1 MELPQTGIRRVTR
14 RHIRKATRSVHRQ
27 RACDCTTPTPTP
39 THQARTHTHTHTHT
53 RTHTHGTR
61 PKQGPRRAKLYK
73 RQTRPWAA
81 STEIT
86 HGRVISL
93 VISLVG
99 ARAFGRER
107 RKRSFPA
114 LSSEQ
119 LPAKVAPREHIS
131 PDPCRACGRPAVP
144 HPHARAWGGE
154 GRATGPGRAGQG
166 GRRGQAVPPG
176 GRVAALAVRPP
187 GADTRGGGPPPHTH
201 PHPHAHTH
209 TPTHTKARP
218 GAPPVHGQAR
228 RGRRGRGP

>member
-1 MELPQTGIRRVTR
+1 MTR

-27 RACDCTTPTPTP
+27 RVCDCTTPTLTP
-39 THQARTHTHTHTHT
+39 THQARTRTRTHTH
-53 RTHTHGTR
+53 THTHGTR

-99 ARAFGRER
+99 ARAFWRER

-114 LSSEQ
+114 LCSEQ

-131 PDPCRACGRPAVP
+131 RDPCRACGRPAVP

-154 GRATGPGRAGQG
+154 GRATGPGRPGQG
-166 GRRGQAVPPG
+166 GGGARRCRREGEWRPSPSGRRAPTHAAADLPPT
-176 GRVAALAVRPP
+176 P
-187 GADTRGGGPPPHTH
+187 THT
-201 PHPHAHTH
+201 HTH
-209 TPTHTKARP
+209 TPTHTHTHKSASRRSAGAWP
-218 GAPPVHGQAR
+218 GATRAAR
-228 RGRRGRGP
+228 QRAVRGAKEAAAR